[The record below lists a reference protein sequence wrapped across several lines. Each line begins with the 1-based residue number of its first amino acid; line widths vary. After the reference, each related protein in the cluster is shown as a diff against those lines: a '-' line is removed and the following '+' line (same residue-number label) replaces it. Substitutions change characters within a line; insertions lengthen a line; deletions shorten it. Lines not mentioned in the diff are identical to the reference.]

1 MQASSRSP
9 TRRFALAL
17 AIATMSGA
25 SAADISSIDVGSTPR
40 WLAADDRG
48 VSALLA
54 DGRVVSIRGKE
65 VVARGE
71 GLSPD
76 APLHDCAGEL
86 LGVASDGALVSIDTN
101 NRVSRSAAALLSPRG
116 GLACA
121 FAAAWGIA
129 ADGRLLRFERRGRQW
144 VAVKQASAEAL
155 PDARIVLSDLAGNGA
170 AKLFVL
176 AEGSAT
182 RYRHGV
188 LGDTVE
194 PTALLMIDPDSLAI
208 EARLALPAPMVFED
222 LLPRPLSIA
231 ARPALAL
238 VRASPSGGAALVLI
252 GIERTNLGIVAS
264 GPDFGQSS
272 RWLNPLVGASSL
284 YAVLTPHIGGMLYRY
299 QRRGD
304 KLAPMPLAT
313 GVSTHRIGSRQLEG
327 AAVIERRGG
336 RVLILLPS
344 QAQSRLIALDCNGRC
359 KTLASYP
366 LAGAT
371 SSNQLVARDFAWI
384 GDEAGFV
391 NRIALPRN

>member
-40 WLAADDRG
+40 WLAGDDRG

-86 LGVASDGALVSIDTN
+86 LGVATDGALVSIDTN

-188 LGDTVE
+188 LGDAAGREV
-194 PTALLMIDPDSLAI
+194 
-208 EARLALPAPMVFED
+208 PA
-222 LLPRPLSIA
+222 
-231 ARPALAL
+231 
-238 VRASPSGGAALVLI
+238 
-252 GIERTNLGIVAS
+252 
-264 GPDFGQSS
+264 
-272 RWLNPLVGASSL
+272 
-284 YAVLTPHIGGMLYRY
+284 TPV
-299 QRRGD
+299 
-304 KLAPMPLAT
+304 T
-313 GVSTHRIGSRQLEG
+313 T
-327 AAVIERRGG
+327 
-336 RVLILLPS
+336 
-344 QAQSRLIALDCNGRC
+344 
-359 KTLASYP
+359 
-366 LAGAT
+366 
-371 SSNQLVARDFAWI
+371 
-384 GDEAGFV
+384 
-391 NRIALPRN
+391 

>member
-40 WLAADDRG
+40 WLAGDDRG

-188 LGDTVE
+188 LGDAVE

-238 VRASPSGGAALVLI
+238 VRASPSGGAAFGADRHRAHQPRHRRQRPRFRSVLA
-252 GIERTNLGIVAS
+252 LA
-264 GPDFGQSS
+264 Q
-272 RWLNPLVGASSL
+272 PLVGASSL
-284 YAVLTPHIGGMLYRY
+284 YAVLTPHIGECFT
-299 QRRGD
+299 
-304 KLAPMPLAT
+304 AT
-313 GVSTHRIGSRQLEG
+313 SAAATSWPRCRSPPGCRPIAS
-327 AAVIERRGG
+327 AAVSSRARR
-336 RVLILLPS
+336 
-344 QAQSRLIALDCNGRC
+344 
-359 KTLASYP
+359 
-366 LAGAT
+366 
-371 SSNQLVARDFAWI
+371 
-384 GDEAGFV
+384 
-391 NRIALPRN
+391 